1 MMFPYYS
8 PLKACVLWSHP
19 IHMLLM
25 AWHVLNKHTSPSHC
39 TLRNSAYGHQHLW
52 IVQSAIHH
60 ESLLNWNQLNIM
72 LHNIASNGIRMLF
85 YCIDL
90 CLFLITIWQSF
101 FSFLLQQNPVSD
113 SCQHTEFW
121 KQDKQTLLCFQ
132 YTSGKENTLQNSIEF
147 CHFAALVPI
156 EYYSMHSSKVSLNI
170 QRSDDFR
177 YRLKTCMWQITCST
191 VIKVQNWRERELT
204 FL

>member
-72 LHNIASNGIRMLF
+72 LHNIASNGISMLF
-85 YCIDL
+85 YFIDL

-101 FSFLLQQNPVSD
+101 FFFFSSSTK
-113 SCQHTEFW
+113 SCQWFLPTYRVLEARQTDFIMLPIHIW
-121 KQDKQTLLCFQ
+121 KRKHIAKLNWILSFCSSGSNRILQ
-132 YTSGKENTLQNSIEF
+132 Y
-147 CHFAALVPI
+147 AL
-156 EYYSMHSSKVSLNI
+156 I
-170 QRSDDFR
+170 QSV
-177 YRLKTCMWQITCST
+177 T
-191 VIKVQNWRERELT
+191 
-204 FL
+204 